1 MQAHE
6 EAFSFIKKE
15 CYYDVPFFQRN
26 YVWTYDNWE
35 ELLESLSDP
44 QKCSFLG
51 SIILKQISTP
61 SGSTGRFLIIDGQQ
75 RLTTLSILM
84 RACYDTLMKN
94 KDKYPEKAIIGF
106 DSALDSQLFV
116 TTDVFTGEKEV
127 KIKHSHIDRPL
138 FESIINGEYASDAM
152 LQKIVLKDEAAAD
165 PKNLTETS
173 SRILLCYKYFRNQLA
188 SIALD
193 AVQGLWNTLIK
204 DEVKFLVNIDLLAEE
219 NEQAIFDAV
228 NSSGVR
234 LTSSDTIKNALFQKY
249 IDILKRE
256 TTADN
261 AEKIA
266 VELYEKIWIKAFMET
281 EEDALYWAIQHQ
293 SGRLFRDNIEILLH
307 CVAVIE
313 GFFDPQEMKLSELS
327 QCYKDHIST
336 MSKDELASFIMRLK
350 DYADLYKSK
359 IVTNESSVQY
369 SYAEYFTRLIH
380 ILDTLEI
387 STFHPYVLL
396 LLYNNKKTPNEELFK
411 EACEKL
417 ERYVVLHAI
426 CKASTKNYNKE
437 CLQLINGES
446 VENLME
452 SCDDI
457 TAERFKAGLKYM
469 NSNRVAT
476 LLLFW
481 VELYKRSIDK
491 PDNVEL
497 KYTYTLEHIM
507 PQKWKEYWSVDVLPV
522 FDDKGEKI
530 PELKDAEEKRS
541 RAVYEIGNMTL
552 LNSKLNTS
560 LRNYTFDR
568 KKAGE
573 GRKKGMKNLADCM
586 ITRAIL
592 DEPIWN
598 EQAIYKRTN
607 EISDSIMTLWS
618 INF

>member
-15 CYYDVPFFQRN
+15 YYYDVPFFQRN

-35 ELLESLSDP
+35 ELLASLSDP
-44 QKCSFLG
+44 KKCSFLG
-51 SIILKQISTP
+51 SIILKQINTP

-94 KDKYPEKAIIGF
+94 KDKYPEKAINGF
-106 DSALDSQLFV
+106 DAALDSQLFV

-138 FESIINGEYASDAM
+138 FESIINGEYASDDM
-152 LQKIVLKDEAAAD
+152 LKTIILKDEAAAD
-165 PKNLTETS
+165 PKKLTESS

-188 SIALD
+188 SMDLES
-193 AVQGLWNTLIK
+193 VQGLWNTLIK

-249 IDILKRE
+249 IDVLKRE

-266 VELYEKIWIKAFMET
+266 VKLYEKIWIKAFMES
-281 EEDALYWAIQHQ
+281 EEDALYWATQHQ

-336 MSKDELASFIMRLK
+336 MSKDELASFITRLK
-350 DYADLYKSK
+350 DYADLYKSQ
-359 IVTNESSVQY
+359 IVVNESSVQY
-369 SYAEYFTRLIH
+369 SFDKYFTRLIH

-396 LLYNNKKTPNEELFK
+396 LLYNNKTTPDEAAFK
-411 EACEKL
+411 ESCEQL

-437 CLQLINGES
+437 CLQLIHGET
-446 VENLME
+446 VDNLMKG
-452 SCDDI
+452 CDDI
-457 TAERFKAGLKYM
+457 TSARFNAGLKNM
-469 NSNRVAT
+469 DSNRVAT

-491 PDNVEL
+491 PDNTEL

-507 PQKWKEYWSVDVLPV
+507 PQKWKEYWGVDVLPV
-522 FDDKGEKI
+522 FDDEGKEI
-530 PELKDAEEKRS
+530 PELKDAGEKRS
-541 RAVYEIGNMTL
+541 HAVYEIGNMTL

-568 KKAGE
+568 KKTGE
-573 GRKKGMKNLADCM
+573 GRKKGMKDLADCM
-586 ITRAIL
+586 ITRSIL
-592 DEPIWN
+592 DIAVWN
-598 EQAIYKRTN
+598 EKAIADRTKEVSDIIMKVWN
-607 EISDSIMTLWS
+607 IS
-618 INF
+618 F